1 MARMDFDS
9 IEQTNGF
16 NSVNPVDD
24 PVYTDYTIAYY
35 AGEKYLRIRMY
46 GQNTRQCKTNASQ
59 IIHINKSDAQ
69 NLINLMKE
77 CFDIFE

>member
-46 GQNTRQCKTNASQ
+46 GQNTGNVRLMQVKQFISTNQMHKTS
-59 IIHINKSDAQ
+59 
-69 NLINLMKE
+69 
-77 CFDIFE
+77 